1 MERKFFKNHSYAK
14 QVRIKLYDSVSIRKN
29 TLIDQQVPLRGGVM
43 YLFFSLVYFPNLF
56 EWANGTESSLCT
68 EM

>member
-43 YLFFSLVYFPNLF
+43 YLFFSL

>member
-1 MERKFFKNHSYAK
+1 MEIKFFKNHSYAK

-56 EWANGTESSLCT
+56 E
-68 EM
+68 